1 MIMAETT
8 KVFLI
13 TGFLGSG
20 KTTLLNRIIARF
32 PKDKKLTILMNE
44 FGEIG
49 IDGTLVEGDDI
60 DMMEISRG
68 SIFCVCVKTDF
79 IKGLYEL
86 NTKIKPDI
94 LLMESTG
101 VANPSDLKRDLQLP
115 IFNNRFQFKEQFCI
129 LDAVHFHDA
138 FEAFASLEKQ
148 IASSTVFIIN
158 KVDLATRESIDKIKQ
173 IVGEFHPDPVF
184 IETTYSDIP
193 LEQFFFEELREMN
206 SSQSP
211 SLEERTQRILSAS
224 ELETYIDDL
233 LDQPDL
239 EITPPDA
246 LVSVTYKWTGDDLS
260 QIKAMADSMPSS
272 VVRAKGFV
280 EAEGSMHIFSYVMGD
295 WTLENPNIPAERIRH
310 KNIIVF
316 IGPIDSMEEIGK
328 TVDTVNWT
336 KGEVLQPKSLKDM
349 KLTNMKDSK
358 DG

>member
-1 MIMAETT
+1 MAETT

-20 KTTLLNRIIARF
+20 KTTFLNRIIVRF

-60 DMMEISRG
+60 DLLEISRG

-86 NTKIKPDI
+86 NTKVKPDI

-101 VANPSDLKRDLQLP
+101 VANPSDLKRDLKLP
-115 IFNNRFQFKEQFCI
+115 IFNDRFQFMEQFCI
-129 LDAVHFHDA
+129 LDAVHFQDA
-138 FEAFASLEKQ
+138 FEAYASLEKQ

-158 KVDLATRESIDKIKQ
+158 KVDLVTRESIDNIKQ
-173 IVGEFHPDPVF
+173 IVSQFHPDPVF
-184 IETTYSDIP
+184 FETTYSDIP
-193 LEQFFFEELREMN
+193 LEPFFFDELQAGSSSLPADSLQNEE
-206 SSQSP
+206 
-211 SLEERTQRILSAS
+211 RILSAA

-239 EITPPDA
+239 ETTPPDA
-246 LVSVTYKWTGDDLS
+246 LVSVTYKWSGRDIE
-260 QIKAMADSMPSS
+260 QIKLMAENLPAA

-280 EAEGSMHIFSYVMGD
+280 EAEDRVYIFSYVMGD
-295 WTLENPNIPAERIRH
+295 WTLEDPGIPLGRIKH
-310 KNIIVF
+310 KNIVVF
-316 IGPIDSMEEIGK
+316 IGPIDSMKGIDRALQTG
-328 TVDTVNWT
+328 NWL
-336 KGEVLQPKSLKDM
+336 KGEVIQPGS
-349 KLTNMKDSK
+349 
-358 DG
+358 

>member
-1 MIMAETT
+1 MATAETT

-20 KTTLLNRIIARF
+20 KTTLLNKIIARF

-129 LDAVHFHDA
+129 LDAVHFYDA
-138 FEAFASLEKQ
+138 FQAFASLEKQ

-158 KVDLATRESIDKIKQ
+158 KVDIATPESIERVKK

-193 LEQFFFEELREMN
+193 LEQFFFEELREVD
-206 SSQSP
+206 SSKPPEPMEST
-211 SLEERTQRILSAS
+211 RRILSAS

-246 LVSVTYKWTGDDLS
+246 LVSVTYKWTGDDIS
-260 QIKAMADSMPSS
+260 QVKTMADSLPSS

-280 EAEGSMHIFSYVMGD
+280 EAEGSVYIFSYVMGD
-295 WTLENPNIPAERIRH
+295 WTLEDPDIPAERIKH
-310 KNIIVF
+310 KNIVVF
-316 IGPIDSMEEIGK
+316 IGPIDSMEEIGRAIH
-328 TVDTVNWT
+328 TGNWS
-336 KGEVLQPKSLKDM
+336 KGEVFQPKS
-349 KLTNMKDSK
+349 
-358 DG
+358 

>member
-1 MIMAETT
+1 MVMAHT

-20 KTTLLNRIIARF
+20 KTTFLNRIIARF

-49 IDGTLVEGDDI
+49 IDGTLIEGDDI

-86 NTKIKPDI
+86 NTKVKPDI

-115 IFNNRFQFKEQFCI
+115 IFNDRFQFKEQFCI

-158 KVDLATRESIDKIKQ
+158 KVDLATPESIGKIKQ
-173 IVGEFHPDPVF
+173 IVGEFHPDPLF
-184 IETTYSDIP
+184 FETTYSDIP
-193 LEQFFFEELREMN
+193 LEQFFFEDLREENN
-206 SSQSP
+206 STSP
-211 SLEERTQRILSAS
+211 TSPEGTQRILSAS

-246 LVSVTYKWTGDDLS
+246 LVSVTYKWAGDDLS
-260 QIKAMADSMPSS
+260 QIKAMADSLPSS

-280 EAEGSMHIFSYVMGD
+280 EAEGSMYIFSYVMGD
-295 WTLENPNIPAERIRH
+295 WTLESSDIPAERIKH
-310 KNIIVF
+310 KNIVVF
-316 IGPIDSMEEIGK
+316 IGSIDSMEDIDRSAETGDWSKGK
-328 TVDTVNWT
+328 VF
-336 KGEVLQPKSLKDM
+336 QPNS
-349 KLTNMKDSK
+349 
-358 DG
+358 

>member
-1 MIMAETT
+1 MVMTEST

-32 PKDKKLTILMNE
+32 PSDKKLTILMNE

-60 DMMEISRG
+60 DMLEISRG

-86 NTKIKPDI
+86 NTKVKPDI

-129 LDAVHFHDA
+129 LDAAHFLDA
-138 FEAFASLEKQ
+138 FEAYASLEKQ

-158 KVDLATRESIDKIKQ
+158 KVDLATPETIEKIKQ
-173 IVGEFHPDPVF
+173 IVSQFHPDPVF
-184 IETTYSDIP
+184 FETTFSEIP
-193 LEQFFFEELREMN
+193 LEQFFFGNL
-206 SSQSP
+206 SQEKG
-211 SLEERTQRILSAS
+211 SLPPGPQENTQRILSAS

-239 EITPPDA
+239 ETTPPDA
-246 LVSVTYKWTGDDLS
+246 LVSVTYKWTGNDLS
-260 QIKAMADSMPSS
+260 QIKVMADSLPAS
-272 VVRAKGFV
+272 VVRAKGFIK
-280 EAEGSMHIFSYVMGD
+280 AEGRMYIFSYVMGD
-295 WTLENPNIPAERIRH
+295 WTLQDVEVAKERIKH
-310 KNIIVF
+310 VNVVVF
-316 IGPIDSMEEIGK
+316 IGSLDAMDQISRAADSGS
-328 TVDTVNWT
+328 WT
-336 KGEVLQPKSLKDM
+336 KGEVYQPKS
-349 KLTNMKDSK
+349 
-358 DG
+358 

>member
-1 MIMAETT
+1 MAMAEIT

-49 IDGTLVEGDDI
+49 IDGTLVEGDAI
-60 DMMEISRG
+60 DMLEISRG

-115 IFNNRFQFKEQFCI
+115 IFNNRFQFKEQFCV

-158 KVDLATRESIDKIKQ
+158 KVDLASPESIDRVKQ
-173 IVGEFHPDPVF
+173 IVAEFHPDPVF
-184 IETTYSDIP
+184 IETAYSDIP
-193 LEQFFFEELREMN
+193 LEQFFFEELQETG
-206 SSQSP
+206 SSLSP
-211 SLEERTQRILSAS
+211 IPAGGSQKILSAS

-246 LVSVTYKWTGDDLS
+246 LVSVTYKWTGDNLN
-260 QIKAMADSMPSS
+260 QIKVMADSLPSS
-272 VVRAKGFV
+272 VVRAKGFI
-280 EAEGSMHIFSYVMGD
+280 EAAGSMYIFSYVMGD
-295 WTLENPNIPAERIRH
+295 WTLEDPDISAERIKH
-310 KNIIVF
+310 KNIVVF
-316 IGPIDSMEEIGK
+316 IGPIDSMEELDRAADPG
-328 TVDTVNWT
+328 NWL
-336 KGEVLQPKSLKDM
+336 KGDVFQPKS
-349 KLTNMKDSK
+349 
-358 DG
+358 

>member
-1 MIMAETT
+1 MAEIT

-20 KTTLLNRIIARF
+20 KTTFLNRIVARF
-32 PKDKKLTILMNE
+32 PSNKKLTILMNE

-60 DMMEISRG
+60 DMLEISRG

-86 NTKIKPDI
+86 NTKVKPDI

-129 LDAVHFHDA
+129 LDAIHFLDA
-138 FEAFASLEKQ
+138 FEAYASLEKQ

-158 KVDLATRESIDKIKQ
+158 KVDLASPGTIDKIKE
-173 IVGEFHPDPVF
+173 IVGEFHSDPAF
-184 IETTYSDIP
+184 FETTYSDIP
-193 LEQFFFEELREMN
+193 LEQFFFEDLSQEQSSLPPSLRED
-206 SSQSP
+206 
-211 SLEERTQRILSAS
+211 TQRILSAS
-224 ELETYIDDL
+224 ELETFIDDL

-239 EITPPDA
+239 ETTPPDA
-246 LVSVTYKWTGDDLS
+246 LVSVTYKWAGNDLD
-260 QIKAMADSMPSS
+260 QIKAMADSLPAS

-280 EAEGSMHIFSYVMGD
+280 EAEGSMYIFSYVMGD
-295 WTLENPNIPAERIRH
+295 WTLKSSDIPAERIKH
-310 KNIIVF
+310 KNIVVF
-316 IGPIDSMEEIGK
+316 IGSIDSMADIDRSVETG
-328 TVDTVNWT
+328 DWS
-336 KGEVLQPKSLKDM
+336 KGQVFQPNS
-349 KLTNMKDSK
+349 
-358 DG
+358 